1 MYKNIF
7 DKEFS
12 NNINYSAYMFWGQ
25 SDYLIESYATKIA
38 KKLAN
43 GDDIFKVYFDEYD
56 FKTCENYLSQS
67 SLFSSTNILLLKI
80 IKKIPKKEID
90 KLIALCNINDNSYLV
105 LSCIGENDFK
115 TMTKSFT
122 KKVDAVEVR
131 FFQSTDQEAIQI
143 LNNEL
148 QNYNID
154 CGFTELQYL
163 YNMHQKDLSLAVND
177 LKKLNILDKPV
188 TINTINAQCF
198 GMGAVSIDQFFNK
211 LFTGQN
217 INKDLYM
224 LLEEGMN
231 EINLINQTISFI
243 QQLFT
248 INSYIKLF
256 GELNIIEIWGY
267 KLPTNIANQRAS
279 IAMKFSQENFR
290 DMLNIFQTLEL
301 ELKTINTIDINSYTQ
316 ATFRNFSV
324 NILFKSS

>member
-279 IAMKFSQENFR
+279 IAMKFSQSDFTN
-290 DMLNIFQTLEL
+290 MLNIFQTLEL
-301 ELKTINTIDINSYTQ
+301 ELKTKTSLDSNSYIQ
-316 ATFRNFSV
+316 ATYRNFSA
-324 NILFKSS
+324 NLLFKG